1 MEIKVLKHLSLLC
14 QKALGKYPTTF
25 EEDQNLFKTKK
36 NISFNLRNCLL
47 LLMSEKTVL
56 SYFIY
61 FCEYC
66 LELLKL
72 KTQID
77 VLNKFRFIIN
87 IMMVNLIFIYKK
99 LCLN

>member
-1 MEIKVLKHLSLLC
+1 M
-14 QKALGKYPTTF
+14 
-25 EEDQNLFKTKK
+25 N
-36 NISFNLRNCLL
+36 
-47 LLMSEKTVL
+47 EKTVL

-77 VLNKFRFIIN
+77 VLNKLSIDYEYN
-87 IMMVNLIFIYKK
+87 GY
-99 LCLN
+99 

>member
-1 MEIKVLKHLSLLC
+1 
-14 QKALGKYPTTF
+14 
-25 EEDQNLFKTKK
+25 
-36 NISFNLRNCLL
+36 
-47 LLMSEKTVL
+47 MSEKTVL

-77 VLNKFRFIIN
+77 ALNKLSIDYKYNGYQFDFYIQEVVFKLIN
-87 IMMVNLIFIYKK
+87 DE
-99 LCLN
+99 